1 MWLQGQTYSL
11 MLGIRCHSDCVGPQT
26 RWRSDPT
33 VSRMLPPGSA
43 WGWWSINQRRSCVR
57 MMFHISMQDWVAGT
71 PLAHWDQDSEMKW
84 AQCSDP
90 ADSASEQTRRWNLRG
105 SDHWEDGHLQ
115 DLYRCSKVES
125 TMHQCKGRLSAS
137 VSPYGLMLGRRR
149 FFVTQGL
156 KGKQLLCPMLS
167 LASHVSIA
175 VSTGTSEGGNDE
187 GSRLAAHWT
196 GNECSRIKSSL

>member
-1 MWLQGQTYSL
+1 MVWGLVFGSP
-11 MLGIRCHSDCVGPQT
+11 SD
-26 RWRSDPT
+26 
-33 VSRMLPPGSA
+33 LPPSSAASSPPVLPSAPEASPKDCFASA
-43 WGWWSINQRRSCVR
+43 WRQTAAPKALTTDAEKMKRRR
-57 MMFHISMQDWVAGT
+57 G
-71 PLAHWDQDSEMKW
+71 
-84 AQCSDP
+84 
-90 ADSASEQTRRWNLRG
+90 RRGEEEEER
-105 SDHWEDGHLQ
+105 
-115 DLYRCSKVES
+115 K
-125 TMHQCKGRLSAS
+125 CKGRLSAS

-196 GNECSRIKSSL
+196 GNECSRIKSLL